1 MSITLRGNSDAVNFF
16 GQSDKSILAK
26 FQRDGR
32 FPPLKVNVFSLESKL
47 TYEFGDK
54 IRIIEYRFESNMLV
68 PVDTFSFVISAP
80 DADPVYT
87 KIKDGDLL
95 TVSANNVAVFTGIID
110 AVDTETENEAGET
123 VTIEGRDLVG
133 QLEDQDAV
141 SINAEPIF
149 SNRTTLRNATRVLLR
164 DTRIKGLNEIDTP
177 QEPYQFAT
185 MPGEKKVSAL
195 QRFTEPL
202 NCIFWAAPNG
212 SLNIGRPNFSQEPS
226 GKFILS
232 RTKRQ
237 SNVLSMKSRREAAS
251 IPNIYV
257 PIWTGQEQVQNRV
270 GPSQA
275 YQAVSKRPSELYKL
289 GHILPRTVVISSI
302 DASNPQGQADLNR
315 FEAAG
320 QTKLQAYAKREA
332 ARENQGEHLVEVVVP
347 GHYTDSGAPFT
358 VNKVWDIEYDR
369 GDVYKKMFCYGVS
382 YSMSEEGQRTNLMLC
397 NLGTIVSDVAVR

>member
-1 MSITLRGNSDAVNFF
+1 MTITIQGNTDAVNFF
-16 GQSDKSILAK
+16 GQSDDSILKK

-32 FPPLKVNVFSLESKL
+32 FPPLKVSVFSLESKL

-54 IRIIEYRFESNMLV
+54 IRLLEYQFESNMLV
-68 PVDTFSFVISAP
+68 PVDTFSFMISAP

-87 KIKDGDLL
+87 KIKDGDLISV
-95 TVSANNVAVFTGIID
+95 TANNVSVFTGIID
-110 AVDTETENEAGET
+110 AVDTETQNTEGET
-123 VTIEGRDLVG
+123 VRIEGRDLIG

-141 SINAEPIF
+141 SIQAEPIF
-149 SNRTTLRNATRVLLR
+149 SNRTTLKNATRVLLR
-164 DTRIKGLNEIDTP
+164 DTRIKGLNEINTP

-212 SLNIGRPNFSQEPS
+212 ALNIGRPNFSQEPT

-232 RTKRQ
+232 REKRQ
-237 SNVLSMKSRREAAS
+237 SNVLSIKSRRQAAA

-275 YQAVSKRPSELYKL
+275 YEAKAKRPSELFKL
-289 GHILPRTVVISSI
+289 GHILPRTVVIGAI

-332 ARENQGEHLVEVVVP
+332 ARENQAEHLVEVVVP
-347 GHYTDSGAPFT
+347 GHYTDSGAPFA
-358 VNKVWDIEYDR
+358 VNTVWDVEYDR
-369 GDVYKKMFCYGVS
+369 GNVFKKMFCYGVS
-382 YSMSEEGQRTNLMLC
+382 YGMSVEGQTTNLMLC